1 MSQSQPNA
9 LIAEE
14 REIVTKAEQTRRTRA
29 LIIETGIRCLAEYG
43 FTQTSMHL
51 ISKEAGI
58 SRGPLNYHFED
69 KNDLM
74 GAIAEAL
81 PLGAGPEII
90 SRLRA
95 TQTARDRLTVILDL
109 AIEQHRGMHHFAA
122 IELLVAARQDPALA
136 KAIRPHF
143 ESSEHQLDL
152 WFCDYLAELDW
163 ADETLIA
170 YRTVMVAALRGLA
183 LDHVL
188 GDDSK
193 AHSAAM
199 AMFKAIFLHVA
210 SLAPDL
216 RANP

>member
-1 MSQSQPNA
+1 MPNSKSHD
-9 LIAEE
+9 LSLVPRLEPGLS
-14 REIVTKAEQTRRTRA
+14 KSEQTRRTRA
-29 LIIETGIRCLAEYG
+29 LIIETGIRCLAAYG

-58 SRGPLNYHFED
+58 SRGPMNYHFAD

-81 PLGAGPEII
+81 PLGAGQDVL

-95 TQTARDRLTVILDL
+95 VTGVEARLAAIIDL

-136 KAIRPHF
+136 QAIGPHF
-143 ESSEHQLDL
+143 EVAENQLDR
-152 WFCDYLAELDW
+152 WFCDYMAELNW
-163 ADETLIA
+163 VKSTLVA
-170 YRTVMVAALRGLA
+170 FRTVMVAALRGLA

-188 GDDSK
+188 QADSEAHK
-193 AHSAAM
+193 AALS
-199 AMFKAIFLHVA
+199 MFRHMFLGHIAKVETA
-210 SLAPDL
+210 GS
-216 RANP
+216 